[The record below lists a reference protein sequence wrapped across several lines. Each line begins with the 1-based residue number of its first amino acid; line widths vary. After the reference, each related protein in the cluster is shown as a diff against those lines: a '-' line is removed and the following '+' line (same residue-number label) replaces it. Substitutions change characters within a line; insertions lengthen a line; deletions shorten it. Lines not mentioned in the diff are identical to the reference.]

1 MIWSVLGRLVRWPLR
16 LAGFHGPLRLAGFHW
31 PLRLARFHGPL
42 RLARNEPITIELDV
56 VEQWMLLHLLQFE
69 RASSSDL
76 RDVVLTNRRTASEQ
90 QVRLS
95 LIRLNSLRLI
105 EMDVTP
111 TLEADQDRFYRIT
124 KDGKRLKV
132 AIQSPPRSSI
142 QTYL

>member
-1 MIWSVLGRLVRWPLR
+1 
-16 LAGFHGPLRLAGFHW
+16 
-31 PLRLARFHGPL
+31 
-42 RLARNEPITIELDV
+42 
-56 VEQWMLLHLLQFE
+56 MLLHLLRFE

-105 EMDVTP
+105 EMETAPMLPVP
-111 TLEADQDRFYRIT
+111 AGGAGQDCMYRIT
-124 KDGKRLKV
+124 KDGKRLRV

-142 QTYL
+142 QTFL

>member
-1 MIWSVLGRLVRWPLR
+1 MIGSRLGALVRRFVHLSR
-16 LAGFHGPLRLAGFHW
+16 FHW
-31 PLRLARFHGPL
+31 PLRLARH
-42 RLARNEPITIELDV
+42 EPINVELDV
-56 VEQWMLLHLLQFE
+56 VEQWMLLHLLRFE

-105 EMDVTP
+105 EMETAP
-111 TLEADQDRFYRIT
+111 TLPVPSDGAGQDRMYRIT
-124 KDGKRLKV
+124 KDGKRLRV